1 MCEEIY
7 TGALQNL
14 CEAATAQQLSVH
26 PIRSLLSRTSYLAL
40 APLLRANPGRARAA
54 VQELPPVGIA
64 PSAQRRIRCSIG
76 RFSCRQ
82 LARPVE

>member
-64 PSAQRRIRCSIG
+64 P
-76 RFSCRQ
+76 F
-82 LARPVE
+82 RPAAHSL